1 MRKSII
7 IIGLGKMGKNMM
19 LRLRERGWKVLGL
32 DKGDDFS
39 KIKNLKKPRIV
50 MFSIPAQA
58 VDGVGRETA
67 QFLEKGDIMVDAGNS
82 FYKETIRRT
91 KNFSRR
97 GIRFVDMGISGGPQ
111 GARHGASL
119 MIGGERKYF
128 NYLKPLF
135 HELAVKNGVQ
145 FFEGVG
151 AGHFVKMVH
160 NGIEYGMMQALAE
173 GFSILKKSKYRLDL
187 KRVAEIYN
195 HGSVIESRLVGWLE
209 DALKIYGED
218 LKNVSGKVGHTGEGA
233 WMVKTARESGVRAK
247 VLEEALKFRVNSAKN
262 PSWTGKLLSALRGQF
277 GGHGVN

>member
-1 MRKSII
+1 
-7 IIGLGKMGKNMM
+7 MGKNMM

-32 DKGDDFS
+32 DKVDDFS
-39 KIKNLKKPRIV
+39 QIKKLPKPRVIL
-50 MFSIPAQA
+50 FSLPSQA
-58 VDGVGRETA
+58 VDAVGKEIEA
-67 QFLEKGDIMVDAGNS
+67 FLKRGDFIIDAGNS
-82 FYKETIRRT
+82 FYKETIRRARDFF
-91 KNFSRR
+91 KR
-97 GIRFVDMGISGGPQ
+97 GIGFVDMGISGGPR

-135 HELAVKNGVQ
+135 KDLAVPRGVQ
-145 FFEGVG
+145 FFEGLG

-187 KRVAEIYN
+187 KRVAGIYN
-195 HGSVIESRLVGWLE
+195 HGSVIKSRLVGWLE
-209 DALKIYGED
+209 DALKVYEED
-218 LKNVSGKVGHTGEGA
+218 FKNVSGKVGHTGEGA
-233 WMVKTARESGVRAK
+233 WTVRTARELGVRAK

-277 GGHGVN
+277 GGHSVS